1 MLLKPYGNLP
11 ISVIA
16 NSIFK
21 STLPEGRHGGRGL
34 TLDKLLMLGDKD

>member
-16 NSIFK
+16 DSIFE
-21 STLPEGRHGGRGL
+21 STFLPNRILLLSFKVKGIGVGGRE
-34 TLDKLLMLGDKD
+34 